1 MIGFRLFR
9 SQMPSLLLYALFP
22 RVKQKE
28 LTSFTILCLGT
39 APYSLDKLPMEYPIS
54 RETIALLV
62 LSFLVYLP
70 ILLFYNS

>member
-28 LTSFTILCLGT
+28 LTSFTINPP
-39 APYSLDKLPMEYPIS
+39 ARYSKYSTVQVMRKPLYDRKHIAVINMVSPIPDQ
-54 RETIALLV
+54 T
-62 LSFLVYLP
+62 
-70 ILLFYNS
+70 